1 MRAVAL
7 LIVSTLLLAGCS
19 VSVPS
24 DPDGTLDRV
33 HGSELRVGI
42 SHNPPLTGIEAG
54 EEPSGVEAD
63 LVRGFADHLDATIV
77 WTPGSE
83 AALVQGLK
91 DGNLD
96 LAIAG
101 FRDDSPYAEE
111 AGATDTYLETLAPDG
126 STVHHIMFVPTGENA
141 FLTELEIYLAE
152 ATR

>member
-1 MRAVAL
+1 
-7 LIVSTLLLAGCS
+7 
-19 VSVPS
+19 
-24 DPDGTLDRV
+24 
-33 HGSELRVGI
+33 VGI
-42 SHNPPLTGIEAG
+42 SHNPPLTGVAAG
-54 EEPSGVEAD
+54 DEPTGVEAD
-63 LVRGFADHLDATIV
+63 LVRGFADHLGSTVV

-126 STVHHIMFVPTGENA
+126 SPVHHVMFVPTGENA
-141 FLTELEIYLAE
+141 FLMELEVYLAE